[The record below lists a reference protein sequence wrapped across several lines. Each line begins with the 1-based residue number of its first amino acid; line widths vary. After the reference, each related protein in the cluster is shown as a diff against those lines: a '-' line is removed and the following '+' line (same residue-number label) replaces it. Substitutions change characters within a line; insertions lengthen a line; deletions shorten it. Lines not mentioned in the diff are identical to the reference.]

1 MCREF
6 NDAEPDRH
14 AARYTGHSGKSD
26 TVECER
32 IPAGTPQS
40 PTANPRRFQRKR
52 LDVRDRH
59 GIPHRTQPQARRELH
74 RRGGVHRKA
83 DLRFRSQRSPAR
95 IRTLPRLHNGF
106 PA

>member
-26 TVECER
+26 TVECEC
-32 IPAGTPQS
+32 IPAGTLQGS
-40 PTANPRRFQRKR
+40 TANPRRFQRKR

-74 RRGGVHRKA
+74 RRGGIHREA
-83 DLRFRSQRSPAR
+83 DLRFRGQRDSAR
-95 IRTLPRLHNGF
+95 IRTLS
-106 PA
+106 

>member
-32 IPAGTPQS
+32 FSTGAAKDS
-40 PTANPRRFQRKR
+40 TADP
-52 LDVRDRH
+52 
-59 GIPHRTQPQARRELH
+59 
-74 RRGGVHRKA
+74 
-83 DLRFRSQRSPAR
+83 
-95 IRTLPRLHNGF
+95 
-106 PA
+106 

>member
-32 IPAGTPQS
+32 IPAGTPQGS
-40 PTANPRRFQRKR
+40 TADPRCFQ
-52 LDVRDRH
+52 
-59 GIPHRTQPQARRELH
+59 
-74 RRGGVHRKA
+74 
-83 DLRFRSQRSPAR
+83 
-95 IRTLPRLHNGF
+95 
-106 PA
+106 